1 MININCQKPAFI
13 VLCNIKDYCC
23 VINSSRCNSRL
34 IIVAVVLHHKLTG
47 TNQKFVLAFTH
58 IIVAGYV
65 CHLVTVII

>member
-1 MININCQKPAFI
+1 MININCQKLAFI
-13 VLCNIKDYCC
+13 VFCNIKDYCC

-34 IIVAVVLHHKLTG
+34 IVAVVLSHKLTG

-58 IIVAGYV
+58 VIVAGYV